1 VQDAGLPGRGEV
13 PVTPPLRLL
22 HKSTALR
29 AAVGFGLGGV
39 GFALGNLL
47 LARALPPAEF
57 GVFTLFLAL
66 VQMGASLA
74 PIGLQ
79 GQVNRHPT
87 RAVPVTR
94 PLLTSAIVGVAIATF
109 AAAFYAMDMALV
121 TALFVSVV
129 AGGCTLVASAV
140 FQSRLRFA
148 AALALSQSF
157 ALVLLAMGAVAAV
170 MGGAQLRVLGALV
183 AGQYLL
189 LATVGWSILG
199 PRTAHGSGQGHSIWE
214 GLSLL
219 GITAAALLLMQL
231 ERLLAPRLLS
241 LEDLARFAVV
251 ATIVG
256 SPFRMLQMG
265 AGYTL
270 LPRLRAATS
279 AQARRRLIRHEAL
292 AVALIGGAGGI
303 VLLSAAPWIAD
314 HLLAGKYELSSGLML
329 AALVSGVAKLA
340 DAIATTMVWA
350 LASARQLAMLNWVSW
365 ACAGLGVA
373 LGWLG
378 ARWGL
383 LGLMYGVTAAW
394 ICRGAVSAALA
405 ATLLGKE
412 PSSVPLET
420 ASTAGVPT

>member
-1 VQDAGLPGRGEV
+1 M
-13 PVTPPLRLL
+13 TPPLRLL
-22 HKSTALR
+22 QKSTALR

-79 GQVNRHPT
+79 GQVNRHPE
-87 RAVPVTR
+87 RAVSPGR
-94 PLLTSAIVGVAIATF
+94 LLLTSAIVGVAL
-109 AAAFYAMDMALV
+109 AAFASAVYGMEPALV
-121 TALFVSVV
+121 AALFVSII

-148 AALALSQSF
+148 AALGLSQSF
-157 ALVLLAMGAVAAV
+157 ALVLLVMGAAAAIA
-170 MGGAQLRVLGALV
+170 GGAPLWLLGAMV
-183 AGQYLL
+183 AGQYVLL
-189 LATVGWSILG
+189 SIVGWGMLG
-199 PRTAHGSGQGHSIWE
+199 RRSAQQSRDGHSLWE

-231 ERLLAPRLLS
+231 ERLLTPRLLS

-279 AQARRRLIRHEAL
+279 SQARRRLVRHEAL
-292 AVALIGGAGGI
+292 AVLLIGGAGGI
-303 VLLSAAPWIAD
+303 ALLLAAPWIAD
-314 HLLAGKYELSSGLML
+314 RLLAGKYELSTALMI
-329 AALVSGVAKLA
+329 AALVSGVAKLG
-340 DAIATTMVWA
+340 DAFATTMVWA

-365 ACAGLGVA
+365 TCAGIGVA
-373 LGWLG
+373 AGWLG

-394 ICRGAVSAALA
+394 VFRGAVSGALA
-405 ATLLGKE
+405 ARLLDKE
-412 PSSVPLET
+412 PASGALEREP
-420 ASTAGVPT
+420 AAGVPG

>member
-1 VQDAGLPGRGEV
+1 
-13 PVTPPLRLL
+13 VTPSLRLL
-22 HKSTALR
+22 QKSTALR

-66 VQMGASLA
+66 VQMGASLG

-79 GQVNRHPT
+79 GQVNRDPT
-87 RAVPVTR
+87 RRVSPTR
-94 PLLTSAIVGVAIATF
+94 LLLTSAIVGGAIA
-109 AAAFYAMDMALV
+109 AVASVLYGLEPALV
-121 TALFVSVV
+121 VALFVSVV

-148 AALALSQSF
+148 AALGLSQSF
-157 ALVLLAMGAVAAV
+157 ALVLLAIGAGAVVA
-170 MGGAQLRVLGALV
+170 GGAPLWLLGALV
-183 AGQYLL
+183 AGQYVLL
-189 LATVGWSILG
+189 SIVGWGILG
-199 PRTAHGSGQGHSIWE
+199 LRRLQGSAEGHSLWE

-251 ATIVG
+251 ATLVG

-270 LPRLRAATS
+270 LPRLRAATTP
-279 AQARRRLIRHEAL
+279 QARWRLIRHEAL

-303 VLLSAAPWIAD
+303 VLLSAAPWIAE
-314 HLLAGKYELSSGLML
+314 HLLAGKYELSTGLML

-350 LASARQLAMLNWVSW
+350 LANARQLAMLNWVSW
-365 ACAGLGVA
+365 ACAALGVA

-394 ICRGAVSAALA
+394 VCRGAVSGALA
-405 ATLLGKE
+405 VTLLGRE
-412 PSSVPLET
+412 PTTGALEPEPV
-420 ASTAGVPT
+420 AGVPT

>member
-1 VQDAGLPGRGEV
+1 A
-13 PVTPPLRLL
+13 
-22 HKSTALR
+22 
-29 AAVGFGLGGV
+29 
-39 GFALGNLL
+39 
-47 LARALPPAEF
+47 
-57 GVFTLFLAL
+57 
-66 VQMGASLA
+66 
-74 PIGLQ
+74 
-79 GQVNRHPT
+79 
-87 RAVPVTR
+87 
-94 PLLTSAIVGVAIATF
+94 
-109 AAAFYAMDMALV
+109 
-121 TALFVSVV
+121 ALFVSIV

-148 AALALSQSF
+148 AALGLSQSF
-157 ALVLLAMGAVAAV
+157 ALVLLAMGAAAV
-170 MGGAQLRVLGALV
+170 IVGGAPLWLLGALV
-183 AGQYLL
+183 AGQYVLL
-189 LATVGWSILG
+189 SLVGWGILG
-199 PRTAHGSGQGHSIWE
+199 RRRAEGSKEGHSLWE

-251 ATIVG
+251 ATLVG

-279 AQARRRLIRHEAL
+279 PQARWKLVRHEAL

-303 VLLSAAPWIAD
+303 ILLSAAPWIAER
-314 HLLAGKYELSSGLML
+314 LLAGKYVLSTGLMI

-350 LASARQLAMLNWVSW
+350 LASPRQLAMLNWVSW
-365 ACAGLGVA
+365 VCAGIGVA

-394 ICRGAVSAALA
+394 VCRGAVSGALA

-412 PSSVPLET
+412 STAGALEPGT
-420 ASTAGVPT
+420 AAGVPT

>member
-1 VQDAGLPGRGEV
+1 
-13 PVTPPLRLL
+13 
-22 HKSTALR
+22 
-29 AAVGFGLGGV
+29 VGFGLGGV

-47 LARALPPAEF
+47 LARALSPAQF

-87 RAVPVTR
+87 RAVSLGR
-94 PLLTSAIVGVAIATF
+94 LLLTSAIVGATIAGVAW
-109 AAAFYAMDMALV
+109 ALYGMESALLA
-121 TALFVSVV
+121 ALFVSIT
-129 AGGCTLVASAV
+129 AGGCTLVASSV

-148 AALALSQSF
+148 AALGLSQSF
-157 ALVLLAMGAVAAV
+157 AIILLAMGTVAA
-170 MGGAQLRVLGALV
+170 MTGGAPLWLLGTLV
-183 AGQYLL
+183 AGQYVLL
-189 LATVGWSILG
+189 SIVGWSILG
-199 PRTAHGSGQGHSIWE
+199 RQRPPTAGEGHSLWE

-231 ERLLAPRLLS
+231 ERLLAPRLLT
-241 LEDLARFAVV
+241 LEDTARFAVV
-251 ATIVG
+251 ATLVG

-279 AQARRRLIRHEAL
+279 PQARWRLIRHEAL
-292 AVALIGGAGGI
+292 AVGLIGGAGG
-303 VLLSAAPWIAD
+303 VTLLLAAPWIAD
-314 HLLAGKYELSSGLML
+314 RLLAGKYVLSSGLML

-350 LASARQLAMLNWVSW
+350 LASARQLALLNWVSW
-365 ACAGLGVA
+365 ACAGFGVVA
-373 LGWLG
+373 GWLG

-394 ICRGAVSAALA
+394 VCRGVVSGALA
-405 ATLLGKE
+405 ARLLGTVSTSTALE
-412 PSSVPLET
+412 PGRP
-420 ASTAGVPT
+420 AGVPT

>member
-1 VQDAGLPGRGEV
+1 M
-13 PVTPPLRLL
+13 TPSLRLL
-22 HKSTALR
+22 QKSTALR

-66 VQMGASLA
+66 VQMGASLG

-79 GQVNRHPT
+79 GQVNRHPN
-87 RAVPVTR
+87 RAVSFPR
-94 PLLTSAIVGVAIATF
+94 LLLTSAIVGGALAAIAW
-109 AAAFYAMDMALV
+109 AFYGLEAALV
-121 TALFVSVV
+121 AALFASIV
-129 AGGCTLVASAV
+129 AGGCTLVASSV

-148 AALALSQSF
+148 AALGLSQSF
-157 ALVLLAMGAVAAV
+157 ALVLLAMGAAAV
-170 MGGAQLRVLGALV
+170 VIGHAPLWLLGTFV
-183 AGQYLL
+183 AGQYVL
-189 LATVGWSILG
+189 LAIVGWGILG
-199 PRTAHGSGQGHSIWE
+199 SGRPAASGEGHSLWE

-251 ATIVG
+251 ATLVG

-270 LPRLRAATS
+270 LPRLRAAS
-279 AQARRRLIRHEAL
+279 SPQARWRLVRHEAL
-292 AVALIGGAGGI
+292 AVALIGGAGGV
-303 VLLSAAPWIAD
+303 VLLSAAPWIAE
-314 HLLAGKYELSSGLML
+314 HLLAGKYQLSTGLMI

-350 LASARQLAMLNWVSW
+350 LASPRQLAMLNWVSW
-365 ACAGLGVA
+365 TCAAIGVA

-394 ICRGAVSAALA
+394 VCRGAVSGALA
-405 ATLLGKE
+405 ASLLGREQASASME
-412 PSSVPLET
+412 PG
-420 ASTAGVPT
+420 AAAGVVT

>member
-1 VQDAGLPGRGEV
+1 MVSSPKVAAVIPS
-13 PVTPPLRLL
+13 LRLL
-22 HKSTALR
+22 QKSTALR

-47 LARALPPAEF
+47 LARALPPAAF

-87 RAVPVTR
+87 RAVSPAR
-94 PLLTSAIVGVAIATF
+94 LLLTSAIVGATIASVAAGVYGLE
-109 AAAFYAMDMALV
+109 AALV
-121 TALFVSVV
+121 AALFVSIV

-148 AALALSQSF
+148 AALGLSQSF
-157 ALVLLAMGAVAAV
+157 ALVLLAMGAAAV
-170 MGGAQLRVLGALV
+170 VVGGAPLVLLGALV
-183 AGQYLL
+183 AGQYVLL
-189 LATVGWSILG
+189 SLLGWGILG
-199 PRTAHGSGQGHSIWE
+199 RQHPQGSGEGHSLWE

-251 ATIVG
+251 ATLVG

-279 AQARRRLIRHEAL
+279 PHARWKLVRHEAL
-292 AVALIGGAGGI
+292 AVALIGGAGGVI
-303 VLLSAAPWIAD
+303 LLWAAPWIAD
-314 HLLAGKYELSSGLML
+314 RLLAGKYELSTGLMV

-350 LASARQLAMLNWVSW
+350 LASPRQLAMLNWVSW
-365 ACAGLGVA
+365 ACAGIGVA

-394 ICRGAVSAALA
+394 VCRGAVSGGLA

-412 PSSVPLET
+412 STAGALGPESV
-420 ASTAGVPT
+420 AGVPT

>member
-1 VQDAGLPGRGEV
+1 MVFSSRKVSALIPS
-13 PVTPPLRLL
+13 LRLL
-22 HKSTALR
+22 HQSTALR
-29 AAVGFGLGGV
+29 AAIGFGLGGV

-47 LARALPPAEF
+47 LARALPTAEF

-79 GQVNRHPT
+79 GQVNRHPN
-87 RAVPVTR
+87 RAVSFGR
-94 PLLTSAIVGVAIATF
+94 LLLTSAIVGVGIAAIASMVYRLDLPLV
-109 AAAFYAMDMALV
+109 AALLV
-121 TALFVSVV
+121 SIV

-148 AALALSQSF
+148 AALGLSQSF
-157 ALVLLAMGAVAAV
+157 ALVLLAMGAVAV
-170 MGGAQLRVLGALV
+170 VTGGAPLRLLGALV
-183 AGQYLL
+183 AAQYVLL
-189 LATVGWSILG
+189 SAVGWGILG
-199 PRTAHGSGQGHSIWE
+199 PRRAPGPAEGHSLWE

-251 ATIVG
+251 ATLVG

-270 LPRLRAATS
+270 LPRLRAAAS
-279 AQARRRLIRHEAL
+279 PQARWKLVRHEAL

-303 VLLSAAPWIAD
+303 VLLAAAPWIAE
-314 HLLAGKYELSSGLML
+314 HLLAGKYELSGGLML

-350 LASARQLAMLNWVSW
+350 LASPRQLAMLNWVSW
-365 ACAGLGVA
+365 ACAAIGVA

-394 ICRGAVSAALA
+394 LCRGAVSGALA
-405 ATLLGKE
+405 ATLLGRESASAALE
-412 PSSVPLET
+412 P
-420 ASTAGVPT
+420 AAGAPT

>member
-1 VQDAGLPGRGEV
+1 L
-13 PVTPPLRLL
+13 TPPFRLL
-22 HKSTALR
+22 RKSTALR

-87 RAVPVTR
+87 RAVPLTR
-94 PLLTSAIVGVAIATF
+94 PLLTSSLVGAGIAGF
-109 AAAFYAMDMALV
+109 ASVFYGMEPALV
-121 TALFVSVV
+121 AALLVSIV
-129 AGGCTLVASAV
+129 AGGCTLVASSV

-148 AALALSQSF
+148 AALGLSQSF
-157 ALVLLAMGAVAAV
+157 ALVLLAMGAAAAIL
-170 MGGAQLRVLGALV
+170 GGAPLWLLGALV

-189 LATVGWSILG
+189 LSAVGWGILG
-199 PRTAHGSGQGHSIWE
+199 RRTTAGSGERHSIRE

-279 AQARRRLIRHEAL
+279 PQARRRLIRHEAL
-292 AVALIGGAGGI
+292 AVALIGGAGGV

-314 HLLAGKYELSSGLML
+314 RLLAGKYQLSSGLML

-365 ACAGLGVA
+365 ACAGLGVGF
-373 LGWLG
+373 GWLG

-394 ICRGAVSAALA
+394 VCRGAVSGALA
-405 ATLLGKE
+405 ATLLGTE
-412 PSSVPLET
+412 PSAGPLEREP
-420 ASTAGVPT
+420 AAGVPT

>member
-1 VQDAGLPGRGEV
+1 
-13 PVTPPLRLL
+13 VTPPLRLL
-22 HKSTALR
+22 RKSTALR

-47 LARALPPAEF
+47 LARALPPAQF

-79 GQVNRHPT
+79 GQVNRHPD
-87 RAVPVTR
+87 RAVSATR
-94 PLLTSAIVGVAIATF
+94 LLLTSGIVGAALAAIAS
-109 AAAFYAMDMALV
+109 AFYRIEAALV
-121 TALFVSVV
+121 VALFVSIV

-140 FQSRLRFA
+140 FQSRLRFG
-148 AALALSQSF
+148 AALGLSQSF
-157 ALVLLAMGAVAAV
+157 ALVLLAMGAAAAV
-170 MGGAQLRVLGALV
+170 AHGAPLWLLGALV

-189 LATVGWSILG
+189 LSIVGWGILG
-199 PRTAHGSGQGHSIWE
+199 RQGARGSRGGHSLWE

-241 LEDLARFAVV
+241 LEDTARFAVV
-251 ATIVG
+251 ATLVG

-279 AQARRRLIRHEAL
+279 PQSRRKLIRNEVL
-292 AVALIGGAGGI
+292 AVALIGGAGGLT
-303 VLLSAAPWIAD
+303 LLLAAPWIAD
-314 HLLAGKYELSSGLML
+314 RLLAGKYELSGALMI

-340 DAIATTMVWA
+340 DAIATTMVWS
-350 LASARQLAMLNWVSW
+350 LAGARQLAMLNWVSW
-365 ACAGLGVA
+365 SCAGVGVA
-373 LGWLG
+373 AGWLG

-383 LGLMYGVTAAW
+383 IGLMYGVTAAW
-394 ICRGAVSAALA
+394 VCRGAVSGALA

-412 PSSVPLET
+412 PASGALEPG
-420 ASTAGVPT
+420 AAAGVPT

>member
-1 VQDAGLPGRGEV
+1 MNGVSSPKVSAVIPS
-13 PVTPPLRLL
+13 LRLL
-22 HKSTALR
+22 QKSTALR

-47 LARALPPAEF
+47 LARALPPAQF

-74 PIGLQ
+74 PVGLQ
-79 GQVNRHPT
+79 AQVNRHPT
-87 RAVPVTR
+87 RTVSPTR
-94 PLLTSAIVGVAIATF
+94 LLLTSAIVGAAIA
-109 AAAFYAMDMALV
+109 AAASGLYGLEPALV
-121 TALFVSVV
+121 VALFVSIV

-148 AALALSQSF
+148 AALGLSQSF
-157 ALVLLAMGAVAAV
+157 ALVLLAMGAGAV
-170 MGGAQLRVLGALV
+170 VSGGAPLWILGALV

-189 LATVGWSILG
+189 LSIVGWGILG
-199 PRTAHGSGQGHSIWE
+199 PRRPQGSGEGHSLWE

-251 ATIVG
+251 ATLVG

-270 LPRLRAATS
+270 LPRLRAAAS
-279 AQARRRLIRHEAL
+279 PQARWRLVRHEAL

-303 VLLSAAPWIAD
+303 VLLSAAPWIAE
-314 HLLAGKYELSSGLML
+314 HLLAGKYTLTTGLML
-329 AALVSGVAKLA
+329 AALVSGIAKLA

-350 LASARQLAMLNWVSW
+350 LASPRQLAMLNWVSW
-365 ACAGLGVA
+365 VCAGIGVA

-394 ICRGAVSAALA
+394 VCRGAVSGGLA
-405 ATLLGKE
+405 ARLLGREATSRAVE
-412 PSSVPLET
+412 PEP
-420 ASTAGVPT
+420 AAGVPT

>member
-1 VQDAGLPGRGEV
+1 M
-13 PVTPPLRLL
+13 TPPLRLL

-47 LARALPPAEF
+47 LARALPPAQF

-79 GQVNRHPT
+79 GQINRHPT
-87 RAVPVTR
+87 RAVSLGR
-94 PLLTSAIVGVAIATF
+94 LLLTSVIVGVGVAGF
-109 AAAFYAMDMALV
+109 AAAFYGMGTALV
-121 TALFVSVV
+121 LALLVSIT
-129 AGGCTLVASAV
+129 AGGCTLVASSV

-148 AALALSQSF
+148 AALGLSQSF
-157 ALVLLAMGAVAAV
+157 AIVLLVMGAAAV
-170 MGGAQLRVLGALV
+170 VVGGAQLWLLGALV

-189 LATVGWSILG
+189 LAIVGWGILG
-199 PRTAHGSGQGHSIWE
+199 RPRAPGHEGGHSIWE

-231 ERLLAPRLLS
+231 ERLLAPRLLT
-241 LEDLARFAVV
+241 LEDTARFAVA
-251 ATIVG
+251 ATLVG

-279 AQARRRLIRHEAL
+279 PQARRKLVRHEVL
-292 AVALIGGAGGI
+292 AVGLIGGAGG
-303 VLLSAAPWIAD
+303 VTLLLAAPWIAD
-314 HLLAGKYELSSGLML
+314 HLLAGKYVLSAGLML

-340 DAIATTMVWA
+340 DAIATTMVWS
-350 LASARQLAMLNWVSW
+350 LASARQLAMLNWASW

-373 LGWLG
+373 AGWLG

-394 ICRGAVSAALA
+394 ICRGAVSGALA
-405 ATLLGKE
+405 ATLLGA
-412 PSSVPLET
+412 ET
-420 ASTAGVPT
+420 ASGVLEPGAAAGVPG

>member
-1 VQDAGLPGRGEV
+1 MNGLSDPKV
-13 PVTPPLRLL
+13 PAVSPSLRLL
-22 HKSTALR
+22 QKSTALR
-29 AAVGFGLGGV
+29 AAMGFGLGGV

-66 VQMGASLA
+66 VQMGASLG

-87 RAVPVTR
+87 RRVSPTR
-94 PLLTSAIVGVAIATF
+94 LLLTSAIVGAALAAVAWVW
-109 AAAFYAMDMALV
+109 YGLESALV
-121 TALFVSVV
+121 VALFVSIV

-148 AALALSQSF
+148 AALGLSQSF
-157 ALVLLAMGAVAAV
+157 ALVLLAMGAAAV
-170 MGGAQLRVLGALV
+170 IVGGAPLWLLGALV
-183 AGQYLL
+183 AGQYVLL
-189 LATVGWSILG
+189 SVVGWGILG
-199 PRTAHGSGQGHSIWE
+199 RRRAEGSGEGHSLWE

-251 ATIVG
+251 ATLVG

-270 LPRLRAATS
+270 LPRLRAAS
-279 AQARRRLIRHEAL
+279 SPQARWKLVRHEAL
-292 AVALIGGAGGI
+292 AVALIGGAGGMI
-303 VLLSAAPWIAD
+303 LLSAAPWIAD
-314 HLLAGKYELSSGLML
+314 RLLAGKYELSTGLMV
-329 AALVSGVAKLA
+329 AALMSGVAKLA

-350 LASARQLAMLNWVSW
+350 LASPRQLAMLNWVSW
-365 ACAGLGVA
+365 VCAGIGVA

-394 ICRGAVSAALA
+394 VCRGAVSGALA
-405 ATLLGKE
+405 TTLLGKE
-412 PSSVPLET
+412 STAGALEPGT
-420 ASTAGVPT
+420 AAGVPT